1 MPLIYQILSVEWDS
15 GRKARELSQN
25 ASEIPYLEHEGSG
38 TAVMLSAA
46 HAGNFPAGDPTRSI
60 TQGWSG

>member
-1 MPLIYQILSVEWDS
+1 VEWDC

-38 TAVMLSAA
+38 TAMMLSAA